1 MIIIQLFLM
10 PLTHWHVVGF
20 LKQGLNIEV
29 KNPQIVYS
37 KALNFQELLALK
49 RKQGTNYMSSASNRG

>member
-1 MIIIQLFLM
+1 MMIIIQLFLM
-10 PLTHWHVVGF
+10 PHTHWHVVGF

-37 KALNFQELLALK
+37 KAL
-49 RKQGTNYMSSASNRG
+49 